1 MPTAIA
7 TKNMKPA
14 PYTFNPEILREYDIR
29 GQIGKNL
36 SEADAYAL
44 GCAYGTYVKRKM
56 GGNRIALGYDGR
68 ASSDGLQKAM
78 TQGLMD
84 VGIAVERIGLGP
96 TPMLYFAVKDR
107 GTAAGLMITGSHNPA
122 DYNGF
127 KMALQNGPVYG
138 DAVQEIGKL
147 AAAGDFETGEGS
159 VIDLDI
165 QDQYVDRLMR
175 DTKLVIG
182 KEMKIA
188 WDCGNGAA
196 GEIVRRLTKKLPG
209 THILMFDEIDG
220 TFPNHHPDPTVDAN
234 LVDIIKVVREQKCDL
249 GLAFDGDADRVG
261 AVDENGNILRCD
273 DMIMIYAKDVLKRHP
288 GATIIGDVKC
298 SQVMYDEIERM
309 GGKPLMWKT
318 GHSLIKAKMYEM
330 KAPLAGELSGHIFF
344 GDGWY
349 GFDDG
354 MYCGIRLIDAIIES
368 GGKTSSLTAG
378 LPKIVNTPEIRFEVD
393 EATKFESVAKVVASI
408 KAQAEKDSSIIVND
422 IDGARVKTPDG
433 WWLLR
438 ASNTQNVLVTRA
450 ESQNEEGLERLKT
463 MVKNEVAKIGY
474 DVHFEQS
481 AH

>member
-1 MPTAIA
+1 
-7 TKNMKPA
+7 
-14 PYTFNPEILREYDIR
+14 
-29 GQIGKNL
+29 
-36 SEADAYAL
+36 
-44 GCAYGTYVKRKM
+44 M
-56 GGNRIALGYDGR
+56 GGNRICLGYDGR
-68 ASSDGLQKAM
+68 QSSGELQQAM
-78 TQGLMD
+78 ARGLMD
-84 VGIAVERIGLGP
+84 VGIAVTRIGLGP

-107 GTAAGLMITGSHNPA
+107 ETEAGLMITGSHNPA

-138 DAVQEIGKL
+138 DAVQEIGRI
-147 AAAGDFETGEGS
+147 AASGDFETGEGS
-159 VIDLDI
+159 LTDVDL
-165 QDQYVDRLMR
+165 QDQYVDRLIR
-175 DTKLVIG
+175 DTRLVPG
-182 KEMKIA
+182 KAMKIV

-209 THILMFDEIDG
+209 THILLFDEIDG

-234 LVDIIKVVREQKCDL
+234 LADVIRVVREQKCDL

-261 AVDENGNILRCD
+261 AVDETGRILRCD
-273 DMIMIYAKDVLKRHP
+273 DMITIYARDVLKRHP

-298 SQVMYDEIERM
+298 SQVMYDQIEKM

-318 GHSLIKAKMYEM
+318 GHSLIKAKMYEI

-354 MYCGIRLIDAIIES
+354 MYCGIRLIDAIIDS
-368 GGKTSSLTAG
+368 GGPASGLTAAF
-378 LPKIVNTPEIRFEVD
+378 PSIVNTPEIRFEVD
-393 EATKFESVAKVVASI
+393 EKTKFESVARVVASV
-408 KAQAEKDSSIIVND
+408 KSLAASDSSLHVND

-450 ESQNEEGLERLKT
+450 ESQTPDGLERLKA
-463 MVKNEVAKIGY
+463 MVRNEVAKIGY
-474 DVHFEQS
+474 TVRFEQS